1 MRMKGMK
8 FTFLVIALSALFA
21 CTGGVK
27 ETKNSEENPKSPV
40 VEKSE
45 VDDVVISTVSH
56 VGDVAPDFSV
66 TTLNGDVIKLSD
78 LKGKT
83 VFVNFFA
90 IACPMC
96 IKEFPVLQ
104 KSVWRK
110 YKDNKDFVLVSV
122 GRGHSAEELKK
133 FVTDREL
140 EFPMAA
146 DTDKSVYNLYA
157 SKYIPRNVIINKDGK
172 IICHKTGFSK
182 SEFKELVK
190 ILDKELN

>member
-1 MRMKGMK
+1 MKGMK
-8 FTFLVIALSALFA
+8 FTFLVIALSVLFA
-21 CTGGVK
+21 CTGGVEEIKNNK
-27 ETKNSEENPKSPV
+27 EESNSSV

-45 VDDVVISTVSH
+45 VDDVTLETVSH
-56 VGDVAPDFSV
+56 VGDLAPDFTV
-66 TTLNGDVIKLSD
+66 TTLNGDVVKLSE

-110 YKDNKDFVLVSV
+110 YKDNKDFVLISV
-122 GRGHSAEELKK
+122 GRGHTTDELKK

-157 SKYIPRNVIINKDGK
+157 NKYIPRNVIINKEGK

-182 SEFKELVK
+182 SEFKDVVK
-190 ILDKELN
+190 ILNKELN